1 MKDYLMV
8 LAFVG
13 VLVFA
18 CAASADVIPKR
29 PTGDAL
35 QFRASHTDTTLTL
48 CMFRVGE
55 DYLDPAN
62 HRGCTP
68 MNGVSP
74 ITSAYPLDRGEGDL
88 EYRAVAVDAGGRIS
102 EPSADAYGVE
112 DIPPPPALE

>member
-1 MKDYLMV
+1 MRLALVLSVLM
-8 LAFVG
+8 LAGPAV
-13 VLVFA
+13 
-18 CAASADVIPKR
+18 ADVFPKR
-29 PTGDAL
+29 PIGDAL
-35 QFRASHTDTTLTL
+35 QFRASHTDTALTI

-55 DYLDPAN
+55 DYLDVAN

-112 DIPPPPALE
+112 DIPVPPVLE